1 MWYEYF
7 FKSMSYTLQ
16 ARLKNEDL
24 AIYDKIKNKLKYQ
37 LRDNVSDG
45 FVVRWLLRNLDSIKV
60 ESINVLENTKEHEN
74 KDKGI
79 T

>member
-1 MWYEYF
+1 
-7 FKSMSYTLQ
+7 MSYTLQ

>member
-60 ESINVLENTKEHEN
+60 ESINVLENTN
-74 KDKGI
+74 
-79 T
+79 